1 LYSPYKSFSP
11 LFTRPFRTWPVDDRR
26 CEVRNVLN
34 NSNPA
39 LSQTSAATVEKIWR
53 CDERE
58 RTTRANANENF
69 LSQKPT
75 FDFKEIERALFFL
88 CCSLVLSFE
97 PCLTVFSLPP
107 SAPQAQAGVFLPFPQ
122 PFLFQ
127 ESTDVGRGG
136 SRLVSPDYCRFRTR
150 IRTRKK
156 SSCITFLPHSHKQP
170 SPLKAHLESRQGRLI
185 RSRRPRTFALTSLSL
200 MLLLPR
206 SATSWSVSTFSFLTP
221 CALADLLSFP
231 CFPFLSRQYKVRNAC
246 HLHVSTT
253 ITQLLAPPLGDLTT
267 FSLSHFLFLCVH
279 SAFSPFF
286 FVFWSCSLFPLV
298 SRCSTTS
305 IQPLARTKE
314 VRRESR
320 ARQP

>member
-127 ESTDVGRGG
+127 KSIDVGRVDRAW
-136 SRLVSPDYCRFRTR
+136 SLPTTVVSGQRFGPFV
-150 IRTRKK
+150 
-156 SSCITFLPHSHKQP
+156 SLLPHSHKQP

-246 HLHVSTT
+246 HLHVSHNFLRL
-253 ITQLLAPPLGDLTT
+253 LLAT
-267 FSLSHFLFLCVH
+267 
-279 SAFSPFF
+279 
-286 FVFWSCSLFPLV
+286 
-298 SRCSTTS
+298 
-305 IQPLARTKE
+305 
-314 VRRESR
+314 
-320 ARQP
+320 